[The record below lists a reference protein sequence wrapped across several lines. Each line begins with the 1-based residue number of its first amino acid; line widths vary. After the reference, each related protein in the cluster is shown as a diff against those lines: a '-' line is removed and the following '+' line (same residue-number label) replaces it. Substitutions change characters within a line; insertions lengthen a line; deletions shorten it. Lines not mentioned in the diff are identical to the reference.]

1 MVITCH
7 STSKNAF
14 HVSYFIYLHLY
25 KFLTELMEKRLEKDK
40 DYLSNDRIKEMYE
53 KIPAYMHSSFMQVH
67 EELLKQK
74 YDVQLR

>member
-1 MVITCH
+1 MV
-7 STSKNAF
+7 S
-14 HVSYFIYLHLY
+14 VS
-25 KFLTELMEKRLEKDK
+25 LMEKRLEKDK